1 MRNAT
6 GRAKALFFIGEGV
19 VVQAGLRPA
28 TADPRCDRLV
38 RDARIR
44 MLDAVARSGLVIHS
58 IDPSSLESVGPQTRS
73 DETPREI
80 PTQSTGSIQR
90 LAAQQKEMNSILTNQ
105 GALHVLPDLTGGR
118 TVINRNM
125 PEETIPAIFRE
136 SQSYYLLAIEASTST
151 RADARRSIDV
161 NVRRR
166 GVKVVAQRAYVPS
179 APVESPSSAA
189 AATSN
194 EALRGLLPDGRP
206 PLTIAVAT
214 LASPDGS
221 KAEVAIDVDAQGFL
235 RRDATSIPLQVSAMA
250 VDQTGRVVASAQ
262 QTSTIVRSSAASSDT
277 PPVDLHM
284 HLDLPPGDYE
294 IRSAVRDAAT
304 DASASVFSQ
313 IVVPAFDRAPLSL
326 SDVVWYAAASGRK
339 NARPVAT
346 ATRRAFGHTEIVQA
360 NLQVYEALAS
370 ADAIVPVTVHVQI
383 VDTSGRTV
391 RDQSLTLDAMQ
402 FTNRRADCRLTVPV
416 DHLAA
421 GEYLLRIE
429 AAAGKASATKAV
441 RYSVRA

>member
-1 MRNAT
+1 
-6 GRAKALFFIGEGV
+6 
-19 VVQAGLRPA
+19 
-28 TADPRCDRLV
+28 
-38 RDARIR
+38 
-44 MLDAVARSGLVIHS
+44 MLGAIAASGLIVHS
-58 IDPSSLESVGPQTRS
+58 IDPSSLRTLYPEARVGGEGPLPAGVAAVIRRQKFQKTVN
-73 DETPREI
+73 DV
-80 PTQSTGSIQR
+80 
-90 LAAQQKEMNSILTNQ
+90 LAQQGT
-105 GALHVLPDLTGGR
+105 LHVLPDLTGGR
-118 TVINRNM
+118 TVINRNV
-125 PEETIPAIFRE
+125 PEEAVPDIFRE
-136 SQSYYLLAIEASTST
+136 SQSYYVLAIDASTGT

-179 APVESPSSAA
+179 APVESRSSAA

-206 PLTIAVAT
+206 PLTMAVAAF
-214 LASPDGS
+214 ASPDEPQ
-221 KAEVAIDVDAQGFL
+221 ARVAIDVDAQGFL
-235 RRDATSIPLQVSAMA
+235 RGDATSIPLQISAMA
-250 VDQTGRVVASAQ
+250 VDQTGRVVASAR

-277 PPVDLHM
+277 PPVDLQT

-294 IRSAVRDAAT
+294 IRSAVRYAAT

-339 NARPVAT
+339 DARPVAT

-360 NLQVYEALAS
+360 NLQVYQALAS
-370 ADAIVPVTVHVQI
+370 TDAIVPVTVHVQI

-391 RDQSLTLDAMQ
+391 RDQSLTIDAAQ

-429 AAAGKASATKAV
+429 ASAGKASATKAV
-441 RYSVRA
+441 RFSVRA